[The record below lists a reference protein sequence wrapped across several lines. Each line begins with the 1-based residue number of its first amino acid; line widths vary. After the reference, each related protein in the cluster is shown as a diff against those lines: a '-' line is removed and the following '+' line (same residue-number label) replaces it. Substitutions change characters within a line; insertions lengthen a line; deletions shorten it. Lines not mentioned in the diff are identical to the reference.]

1 MTIHIK
7 LQTILRTNRPTV
19 AKNKV
24 PCNGFVPLPMSLFH
38 QVWWKFTDRCIM
50 MMMMMMMIS
59 GVRKY
64 PKVPYLL
71 MSTTGKMIP
80 DPHPLAYQ
88 HQDWTISEAT
98 NFIHAY
104 KVLSTL
110 IYAHRHTDTHTHTQ
124 VITIPSPPLRSY
136 RSEWVSESSFLTAHE
151 HKKAI

>member
-7 LQTILRTNRPTV
+7 LQTILRTTRPTV

-24 PCNGFVPLPMSLFH
+24 PCNGFDPLPVSLFH

-71 MSTTGKMIP
+71 MSRTGKMIP

-110 IYAHRHTDTHTHTQ
+110 IYAQRHTYTHTGDHNTFSASTQ
-124 VITIPSPPLRSY
+124 LQK
-136 RSEWVSESSFLTAHE
+136 W
-151 HKKAI
+151 

>member
-24 PCNGFVPLPMSLFH
+24 PCNGFDPLPVSLFH

-71 MSTTGKMIP
+71 MPRTGKMIP

-98 NFIHAY
+98 NFIHEY

-110 IYAHRHTDTHTHTQ
+110 SIRQQSRHTHRWSQ
-124 VITIPSPPLRSY
+124 YLLRLY
-136 RSEWVSESSFLTAHE
+136 AVTEVSEWVRVVF
-151 HKKAI
+151 